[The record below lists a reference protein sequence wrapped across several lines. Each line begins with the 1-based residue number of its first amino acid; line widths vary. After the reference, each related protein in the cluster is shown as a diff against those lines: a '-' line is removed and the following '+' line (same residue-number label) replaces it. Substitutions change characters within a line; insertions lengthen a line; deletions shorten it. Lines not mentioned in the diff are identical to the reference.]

1 MTKYILSGIVFLI
14 SVCLFNTTIS
24 GAQSNKKSIKK
35 AEIQILSF
43 GAKGD
48 GKTMNTKAIQTG
60 IDSLSKLGGG
70 KLIVPE
76 GRFLSGSIVLK
87 SGVELHLQKNAVLL
101 GSTDPFNY
109 IKLSHRKAMILAENQ
124 SNISIS
130 GQGTIDEQGRRLA
143 LHSDSLYYAGQ
154 MDPKHYNLR
163 RKRPEEDYRPLI
175 IEMFGCT
182 NVRIT
187 GVTIKDGSGWIQS
200 FDKCRNLTV
209 DSISVISDAY
219 WNNDGFDISDCKKV
233 RVTNCFVNAA
243 DDGICLKSGDKDD
256 WNDSIYIA
264 NCTVRSS
271 ANAIKFGTGSTGGFK
286 NVTIENIKVYDTF
299 RSAIAL
305 ETVDGGILENIV
317 INNITATNTGNGIFI
332 RLGHRNKDER
342 YSVLRNVSIKNV
354 KVQIP
359 FDRPDKNYDLR
370 GPDLPFFHNPFPCSI
385 TGIPGHPVEN
395 VSLENIE
402 ITYPGRGND
411 GLAILP
417 IYRLKDVP
425 EQEAEYPEFSMFGE
439 LPAWAFYVRH
449 VTGLSMKN
457 ISVKAEAKD
466 YRPAFVFDDVDWLKI
481 NMLDIRED
489 DSDKQVILRNIRN
502 QVMDLPSETTK
513 IVE

>member
-1 MTKYILSGIVFLI
+1 M
-14 SVCLFNTTIS
+14 
-24 GAQSNKKSIKK
+24 NKKEITSLFVAITLICACQTLSWAGTKGNIKTNV
-35 AEIQILSF
+35 INIVSL

-48 GKTMNTKAIQTG
+48 GKTSNTLIIQSG
-60 IDSLSKLGGG
+60 IDSLARLGGG
-70 KLIVPE
+70 RLIFPE
-76 GRFLSGSIVLK
+76 GRFLSGSIILK
-87 SGVELHLQKNAVLL
+87 SGIELHLQKNAVLL
-101 GSTDPFNY
+101 GSTNPYHYKSLN
-109 IKLSHRKAMILAENQ
+109 RWKALVLADGQN
-124 SNISIS
+124 NIAIS
-130 GQGTIDEQGRRLA
+130 GKGTIDGQGRRLA
-143 LHSDSLYYAGQ
+143 LNADSLFYIGE
-154 MDPKHYNLR
+154 MDVKYYNLR
-163 RKRPEEDYRPLI
+163 RKRPNEGYRPQN
-175 IEMFGCT
+175 IEMVKCK
-182 NVRIT
+182 NVRIS
-187 GVTIKDGSGWIQS
+187 GVTIKDAACWVQTY
-200 FDKCRNLTV
+200 DLCENLV
-209 DSISVISDAY
+209 LDSIRVISDAY
-219 WNNDGFDISDCKKV
+219 WNNDGIDISDCRNV
-233 RVTNCFVNAA
+233 RVTNCFVNSA

-271 ANAIKFGTGSTGGFK
+271 ANAIKFGTASTGGFK
-286 NVTIENIKVYDTF
+286 NVKIENIKVYDTF

-305 ETVDGGILENIV
+305 ETVDGGVLENIV

-342 YSVLRNVSIKNV
+342 YGVLRNVSIKNV
-354 KVQIP
+354 KIEIP

-385 TGIPGHPVEN
+385 TGIEGHPVEN

-449 VTGLSMKN
+449 VNGLSMKN

-466 YRPAFVFDDVDWLKI
+466 YRPAFVFDDVNGLQLNHFNI
-481 NMLDIRED
+481 QED
-489 DSDKQVILRNIRN
+489 DSNKQIILRNVRN
-502 QVMDLPSETTK
+502 YKNELSSEIIK